1 MSAVCYHKGSLV
13 LTTVMVMLKSFEVE
27 NFRGFQNPI
36 RLCLVARNYDY
47 NPAVVK
53 DGLVKN
59 AILYGPNGI
68 GKSSLGLALF
78 DAARH
83 LTDTTPFP
91 AERLEPYCNLD
102 NPADRPACFT
112 YELLCGETTIRYRY
126 EKRAPDALVRETL
139 CFDGHKVV
147 DYCYAEARQ
156 EARFVDKSVF
166 GDIKTDL
173 PDNRLSILKYLHRN
187 LPTGTVPALDAFFR
201 FFEGMLWYRSL
212 SEGNSYAGFTTGSR
226 MLEDVIFEANALPG
240 FVAFLEE
247 NGLHYDLTFRE
258 VDGKPRLIARF
269 KDGREAFFGSV
280 ASTGTKALM
289 LFYSWKISAFS
300 RLSFLFIDEFDAFL
314 HYQSAAAIVRLLNE
328 HTDFQTVLTTHNTY
342 LMQNAFTRPDA
353 CFLMGEQRVACLAD
367 ATQKE
372 IRAAHNLENLYL
384 NGAFRV

>member
-1 MSAVCYHKGSLV
+1 
-13 LTTVMVMLKSFEVE
+13 MLKSFEVE
-27 NFRGFQNPI
+27 NFRGFQRPM

-47 NPAVVK
+47 NPAVVR
-53 DGLVKN
+53 GGVVKN

-78 DAARH
+78 DAVRH
-83 LTDTTPFP
+83 LTDTYAFP
-91 AERLEPYCNLD
+91 LEALDPYRNLN
-102 NPADRPACFT
+102 NPVNHPARFT
-112 YELLCGETTIRYRY
+112 YELSCGGTEIWYRC
-126 EKRAPDALVRETL
+126 EKNAPDALVRETL
-139 CFDGHKVV
+139 RFNDHEVV
-147 DYCYAEARQ
+147 DYDYTDDPQ
-156 EARFVDKSVF
+156 NRFVDTAVF

-173 PDNRLSILKYLHRN
+173 PDNRLSVLKYLYRN
-187 LPTGTVPALDAFFR
+187 LPTDAVPELSAFFR

-226 MLEDVIFEANALPG
+226 MLEDVIFEADALPG
-240 FVAFLEE
+240 FVDFLAE
-247 NGLHYDLTFRE
+247 NGQRYDLVFRE

-269 KDGREAFFGSV
+269 EGGREAFFWSV

-289 LFYSWKISAFS
+289 LFYSWKVSAFP

-314 HYQSAAAIVRLLNE
+314 HYQSAASIVRLLND

-342 LMQNAFTRPDA
+342 LMQNVLTRPDA
-353 CFLMGEQRVACLAD
+353 CFLMGERRLACLAE
-367 ATQKE
+367 ATSKE